1 MRNIIQNTS
10 IIFTLCVFLA
20 TAISCKKDSTIIEK
34 IVHDTIFVQDTFRQF
49 SANTGVYVRTFAA
62 ITATEKSTNKIV
74 RVDGFQATTAD
85 AYSDCD
91 AFKYTNY
98 FRITS
103 KYGNRL
109 IINLSTPDSIV
120 TLKCDNSSVIIDS
133 LHYES
138 KLAFSFLIRAAHDT
152 IRDPKVTFTF
162 QTKTNKLLSSSI
174 DMVGEINNKCF
185 GTCFWAT
192 RYFRILDR
200 TLELPVS
207 KAIEMDSNYIPKR
220 GDIIYFDGGHLGNVY
235 NTPTV
240 ITTTK
245 AGKTTFQYDFN
256 LYEMNAKC
264 TSAFS
269 YKVEH
274 VLSTDITG
282 TLFSYN
288 VDRGEPLYYYRNL

>member
-1 MRNIIQNTS
+1 MKNIFLNTT

-20 TAISCKKDSTIIEK
+20 TAISCKKDSIIIEK
-34 IVHDTIFVQDTFRQF
+34 IVHDTVFIQDTFRQI
-49 SANTGVYVRTFAA
+49 SSNTGVYVRTFAEV
-62 ITATEKSTNKIV
+62 TATEKSTNKVI
-74 RVDGFQATTAD
+74 RVDGFQATTSD

-109 IINLSTPDSIV
+109 IINLSTPDSIT
-120 TLKCDNSSVIIDS
+120 TLKCDNKSVIIDS

-138 KLAFSFLIRAAHDT
+138 KFAFSFFIRAAHDT

-162 QTKTNKLLSSSI
+162 QTASKKILSTSI
-174 DMVGEINNKCF
+174 DLVGEINNKCF
-185 GTCFWAT
+185 GTCYWAV
-192 RYFRILDR
+192 RYFRILDG
-200 TLELPVS
+200 TINLPVT
-207 KAIEMDSNYIPKR
+207 KAIEMDSSYIPRR
-220 GDIIYFDGGHLGNVY
+220 GDIIYFDGGHLGVVY

-245 AGKTTFQYDFN
+245 AGKTTYQYDFN
-256 LYEMNAKC
+256 LFEQNAKC
-264 TSAFS
+264 TSALS